1 MAVIGDQI
9 IISGDSHFAEPPDL
23 FETRLPKRLRDRAPR
38 VVRESLPDGRE
49 GEFFMVE
56 NLEPAGVAGIMGAG
70 RADMADANRIGYAGA
85 PRSVWDPAER
95 LKEQDRDTIS
105 AEVLYSSWGMFLFSL
120 DDDDLRVEC
129 FNAFN
134 DWAGEYCSY
143 ESNRLKGLGLC
154 DVTDPVRAVA
164 QLEQI
169 KRVGLSGAL
178 ITGSPEDDRPYFLD
192 DYEAIWTAAANLGL
206 PLSMHILTGAK
217 GKGGIKHARIQPNG
231 KPSPAA
237 LVHYVTNVLG
247 ELQASL
253 GNMIASG
260 VFDRHP
266 DLKLVMAET
275 DVGWQPH
282 FIYRM
287 DHFLD
292 TGHGRYLTQQRR
304 TGEYFADNIFSTAQF
319 ETTGLRFAVEQL
331 GADHFMWSTDY
342 PHFDCRYPEDRRL
355 IGTILADGFSDH
367 DAQLILRGTAA
378 ALYGIDVP
386 SLPVRAT
393 A

>member
-1 MAVIGDQI
+1 VADIGDQI

-23 FETRLPKRLRDRAPR
+23 FETRLPARLRDRAPR
-38 VVRESLPDGRE
+38 VVSASLADGRE

-56 NLEPAGVAGIMGAG
+56 NLEPAGVAGVLGAG
-70 RADMADANRIGYAGA
+70 SADILEANKLGYAAA
-85 PRSVWDPAER
+85 PKSVWDPAER
-95 LKEQDRDTIS
+95 IKEQDLDTIS

-120 DDDDLRVEC
+120 DDDDLRAKC
-129 FNAFN
+129 FTAFN
-134 DWAGEYCSY
+134 GWASEYCSHDP
-143 ESNRLKGLGLC
+143 NRLKGLGLC
-154 DVTDPVRAVA
+154 DVTDPATAVGH
-164 QLEQI
+164 LEQI
-169 KRVGLSGAL
+169 KRTGLSGAL
-178 ITGSPEDDRPYFLD
+178 VTGSPEDERPYFID
-192 DYEAIWTAAANLGL
+192 DYEPVWAAAADLGV

-217 GKGGIKHARIQPNG
+217 GKGGIKHARMQPNG

-253 GNMIASG
+253 GHMIASG
-260 VFDRHP
+260 VFDRYP
-266 DLKLVMAET
+266 TLKLIMAET

-292 TGHGRYLTQQRR
+292 TGHGQYLTQQRR

-319 ETTGLRFAVEQL
+319 ETTGFQYAVEQL

-342 PHFDCRYPEDRRL
+342 PHYDCRYPNDRAFV
-355 IGTILADGFSDH
+355 GNILAAGFKD
-367 DAQLILRGTAA
+367 DDVAMILRGTAA
-378 ALYGIDVP
+378 ELYGIDVAA
-386 SLPVRAT
+386 LPVPA
-393 A
+393 AV